1 MAWHGSNDFAE
12 KAPTAPVAKSPRP
25 IAEVREYTRLALIA
39 SGYSEE
45 DADIVTDVLMY
56 AELRGNNQGLI
67 KLVAGTLA
75 PRPAGEIR
83 IITETPVSAKID
95 GGQRVG
101 MVIVRKAVDIA
112 IQKAKTCGMSV
123 VGVTNYASAT
133 GALGIWARDIAR
145 NGLIGMVFSQCPEMV
160 APYGSYEPI
169 FGTNPFA
176 IGVPTTP
183 RPQVLDMA
191 TSAYAYFG
199 VVTAQAEGKPIPHD
213 IAWDAEGKPALTPA
227 DALKGAIRS
236 FDRGYKG
243 SHIALMV
250 ELLAG
255 AFTGAA
261 MENKGPARNWGTLI
275 ICIDPVVFGTLE
287 EFQDNANIMV
297 NRVKNAKILP
307 DQSEGSHISLPG
319 ERGDALEEENLRKGT
334 LDLSDEVF
342 NALKDT
348 SRYYPKTA

>member
-1 MAWHGSNDFAE
+1 M
-12 KAPTAPVAKSPRP
+12 
-25 IAEVREYTRLALIA
+25 
-39 SGYSEE
+39 
-45 DADIVTDVLMY
+45 
-56 AELRGNNQGLI
+56 I

-75 PRPAGEIR
+75 PRPAGEIK

-101 MVIVRKAVDIA
+101 MVIMRKAVDIA

-133 GALGIWARDIAR
+133 GALGVWGRDIAR
-145 NGLIGMVFSQCPEMV
+145 QGLIGLVFSQCPEMV
-160 APYGSYEPI
+160 APYGSYEPL
-169 FGTNPFA
+169 FGTNPFS
-176 IGVPTTP
+176 IGIPTTP

-213 IAWDAEGKPALTPA
+213 IAWDAEGCPALTPA

-261 MENKGPARNWGTLI
+261 MENKGPARNWGSLI

-287 EFQDNANIMV
+287 EFQANANIMCD
-297 NRVKNAKILP
+297 RVKNAKLLP
-307 DQSEGSHISLPG
+307 DHSEGASITLPG

-334 LDLSDEVF
+334 LDLSDEVWA
-342 NALKDT
+342 ALQDT
-348 SRYYPKTA
+348 SRYVPK

>member
-1 MAWHGSNDFAE
+1 VS
-12 KAPTAPVAKSPRP
+12 
-25 IAEVREYTRLALIA
+25 

-45 DADIVTDVLMY
+45 DAAIVTDVLMY

-75 PRPAGEIR
+75 PRPATEIKVTR
-83 IITETPVSAKID
+83 ETGVSALID

-101 MVIVRKAVDIA
+101 MVIMRQAVDIA
-112 IQKAKTCGMSV
+112 ISKAKTSGISV

-133 GALGIWARDIAR
+133 GALGIWGREIAR
-145 NGLIGMVFSQCPEMV
+145 AGLIGFVFSQCPEMV
-160 APYGSYEPI
+160 APYGSYEPL
-169 FGTNPFA
+169 FGTNPFS
-176 IGVPTTP
+176 IGIPTSPKTT
-183 RPQVLDMA
+183 VLDMA

-199 VVTAQAEGKPIPHD
+199 VVTAQTEGRPIPHD
-213 IAWDAEGKPALTPA
+213 IAWDANGNPATNPT

-255 AFTGAA
+255 AFTGGA
-261 MENKGPARNWGTLI
+261 MEGKGPARNWGSLI

-287 EFQDNANIMV
+287 EFQHNAGLMTA
-297 NRVKNAKILP
+297 RLKNAKILP
-307 DQSEGSHISLPG
+307 DHSEGDKMMLPG
-319 ERGDALEEENLRKGT
+319 ERGDQLEEENLAKGT
-334 LDLSDEVF
+334 MELSDEVF

-348 SRYYPKTA
+348 QKFVPK